1 MRRKQLLKF
10 LDDTNRV
17 LGKLGKM
24 AHTLYR
30 LAQLAY
36 KLYKIIAHL

>member
-10 LDDTNRV
+10 LDDTNRA
-17 LGKLGKM
+17 LGKLGKV
-24 AHTLYR
+24 AFTLYR
-30 LAQLAY
+30 LVLLAY